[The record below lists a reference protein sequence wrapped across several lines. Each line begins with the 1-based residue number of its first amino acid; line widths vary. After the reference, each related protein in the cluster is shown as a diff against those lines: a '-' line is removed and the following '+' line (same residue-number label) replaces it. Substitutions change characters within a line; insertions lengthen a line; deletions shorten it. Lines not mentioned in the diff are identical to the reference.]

1 MKMLKAA
8 SALALI
14 CAVGAADLN
23 DAHARS
29 NFPALVPNGTQ
40 NSCSTCHQLT
50 QESPSPNRGNLGLFG
65 KNVQTTNVPPQWSKL
80 FSLDSDGDG
89 YTNGVELGDPEGTWT
104 SGAAGAYASHPGLP
118 ESTPCGNDKIDAK
131 VQGSEEC
138 DGADFGGKTCA
149 DFGGDAGKMPV
160 CTATCTIDSSGC
172 AAGGVDMG
180 MDMSNPVEDMG
191 NPAVDMGEEPKMDMG
206 GNNPVV
212 DMGSTQQD
220 MGTTA
225 PTPTPKADE
234 DEGCSSAGMGSPAG
248 TGAMAL
254 LGLLGMVGLRRRRR

>member
-14 CAVGAADLN
+14 CAVGAADMN
-23 DAHARS
+23 NAHARS
-29 NFPALVPNGTQ
+29 NFPGLIPNGGQ
-40 NSCSTCHQLT
+40 NSCSTCHV
-50 QESPSPNRGNLGLFG
+50 SPGGGGARNPFGNSV
-65 KNVQTTNVPPQWSKL
+65 KMTNVPPQWSAL

-104 SGAAGAYASHPGLP
+104 VGAAAGTYASHPGLP

-172 AAGGVDMG
+172 AGDPVQDMG
-180 MDMSNPVEDMG
+180 MDMSTPPADMG
-191 NPAVDMGEEPKMDMG
+191 NPAVDMGNNPAEDM
-206 GNNPVV
+206 GNNPAV
-212 DMGSTQQD
+212 DMGSTQD

-225 PTPTPKADE
+225 PTPTKKDDE

>member
-14 CAVGAADLN
+14 CAVGAADMN
-23 DAHARS
+23 NAHARS
-29 NFPALVPNGTQ
+29 NFPGFIPNGNT
-40 NSCSTCHQLT
+40 NSCGTCHVSAGGGGSRT
-50 QESPSPNRGNLGLFG
+50 KFG
-65 KNVQTTNVPPQWSKL
+65 EDVKMTKGGDTAAFTPIWSNV

-89 YTNGVELGDPEGTWT
+89 YTNGVELGDPEGTWVKDAT
-104 SGAAGAYASHPGLP
+104 PGAYVSHPGKVD
-118 ESTPCGNDKIDAK
+118 STPCGNAKIDAK

-172 AAGGVDMG
+172 AGDPVQDMG
-180 MDMSNPVEDMG
+180 MDMSTPDDMSNPMVDMG
-191 NPAVDMGEEPKMDMG
+191 NNPAVDMGTTGTDMS
-206 GNNPVV
+206 
-212 DMGSTQQD
+212 STQD
-220 MGTTA
+220 MGTAA
-225 PTPTPKADE
+225 PTTPKADDE

-248 TGAMAL
+248 TGVMAL

>member
-14 CAVGAADLN
+14 CAVGAADMN
-23 DAHARS
+23 NAHARS
-29 NFPALVPNGTQ
+29 NFPDLVPNGRQ
-40 NSCSTCHQLT
+40 NSCSTCHVSAGGGGT
-50 QESPSPNRGNLGLFG
+50 RNPFG
-65 KNVQTTNVPPQWSKL
+65 ISVKMTNVPPEWSKL

-89 YTNGVELGDPEGTWT
+89 YTNGVELGDPDGTWT
-104 SGAAGAYASHPGLP
+104 GGAAGTYASHPGKAD
-118 ESTPCGNDKIDAK
+118 STPCGNAKIDAK

-149 DFGGDAGKMPV
+149 DFGGDSGKMPV

-172 AAGGVDMG
+172 AGAPVDMG
-180 MDMSNPVEDMG
+180 MDMSPEDMSNPMVDMDNTPEDMG
-191 NPAVDMGEEPKMDMG
+191 NNPPADMGNTPG
-206 GNNPVV
+206 A
-212 DMGSTQQD
+212 DMGSGQD
-220 MGTTA
+220 MGTT
-225 PTPTPKADE
+225 TPTTPKKDDD

-248 TGAMAL
+248 TGVMAL